1 MHELSIAKDLL
12 AIVEK
17 TAAEHG
23 LVRVSGLRIVVGA
36 LGNVVP
42 EALEFAFE
50 VAGRGTV
57 ADGARLDIVE
67 VPVTVR
73 CNACRSET
81 ELEDFA
87 FLCTACGSVDVDVLR
102 GNELYLDSIEGDTD
116 FEDKAVND

>member
-1 MHELSIAKDLL
+1 VHELSIAKDLL

-73 CNACRSET
+73 CNACRAET

-87 FLCTACGSVDVDVLR
+87 FLCTACGSVDVDVVR

>member
-1 MHELSIAKDLL
+1 MHELFIAEDLL

-17 TAAEHG
+17 TAGEHG
-23 LVRVSGLRIVVGA
+23 LVRVNSLRVVVGA
-36 LGNVVP
+36 LGNVIP

-50 VAGRGTV
+50 VAGQGTV
-57 ADGARLDIVE
+57 AEGARLDLVE

-73 CNACRSET
+73 CNACRAET

-87 FLCTACGSVDVDVLR
+87 FMCMACGSVDVDVVR

-116 FEDKAVND
+116 LAEEAVND